1 MAFRNTSERYEY
13 IFGSNARKLDR
24 EEDFRRDYGSEVR
37 SSRNVEIQEKSAVK
51 KDAKKAGKKTTKKT
65 VVKAG
70 KKTAKKT
77 MKKKAFFF
85 RRTGS
90 KKKVRGTAKPAVKR
104 ELSPF
109 EQKVVAHNLERMR
122 AFDWKYTLII
132 LLAVFM
138 VVSGSMIYVHET
150 AVIKAKEQQVYD
162 LKEKKEDLLG
172 KQSALKG
179 QIDKSIDLKA
189 IKSYASKKLN
199 MTMPDKKH
207 TLYYS
212 GGSGSYF
219 YQFESVSA
227 GK

>member
-1 MAFRNTSERYEY
+1 M
-13 IFGSNARKLDR
+13 
-24 EEDFRRDYGSEVR
+24 
-37 SSRNVEIQEKSAVK
+37 
-51 KDAKKAGKKTTKKT
+51 
-65 VVKAG
+65 
-70 KKTAKKT
+70 
-77 MKKKAFFF
+77 
-85 RRTGS
+85 
-90 KKKVRGTAKPAVKR
+90 RGTAKSAVKR

>member
-1 MAFRNTSERYEY
+1 MQFKLFIVFAVIITAFVVLVGRLIYINLQYGNEY
-13 IFGSNARKLDR
+13 SKIVL
-24 EEDFRRDYGSEVR
+24 
-37 SSRNVEIQEKSAVK
+37 SSQKNDSVTI
-51 KDAKKAGKKTTKKT
+51 
-65 VVKAG
+65 
-70 KKTAKKT
+70 
-77 MKKKAFFF
+77 
-85 RRTGS
+85 
-90 KKKVRGTAKPAVKR
+90 
-104 ELSPF
+104 PF

-207 TLYYS
+207 VLYYS

-219 YQFESVSA
+219 YQFESVNA